1 LSHCIKLN
9 NTLGVVINRLSIGF
23 LFAILYQVVVATAT
37 YVLSIPLTGNISDL
51 FLGIKKADSEGIL
64 LISWWVI
71 STVIITIISLIIV
84 KHKQY
89 FSIYKNEKHIEIP
102 PKISLITIIVVGSV
116 ISFMFFLMDSV
127 IGLFATNTASDVQA
141 IYESALTGNFVPLYL
156 SILFSI
162 LTGFIIVGVS
172 AKTSSVSKITKDFRV
187 DNIHHL
193 SRLLSKKNS
202 KRATMT
208 DTIGLR
214 PGALVHIGEK
224 KVENVRIDLI
234 EYDEKNITEI
244 KDASIENCLESKNKL
259 NVSWINIIGVHD
271 PHTIEKFGNAFGVH
285 PLHQANIMNTELRP
299 SIEFYEDYIFLMLKM
314 PHFNEQTG
322 KIELEQ
328 ISFFI
333 SEHHLLTFQEIEAD
347 FFDQIRKRLR
357 ENIGKIR
364 KSETDYLGYVLLDAI
379 IDSYFLVLEKI
390 SDISENLEDELMVNP
405 TPKTLH
411 TLQFLK
417 RQMILLRKSIWPA
430 REVLDNLQRNQTP
443 LIHDETKTY
452 LRDVYNHVIQVI
464 DTTEGLR
471 DVVGSLLDTYL
482 SSLSNKMN
490 EVMKTLTVIAS
501 IFIPITFIAGVYGTN
516 FDYIPELSWSGSYFV
531 MIGVMATIVII
542 MLGWFKK
549 RKWIFT

>member
-1 LSHCIKLN
+1 MNHCIKLN

-23 LFAILYQVVVATAT
+23 LFAMLYQVVVATAT

-64 LISWWVI
+64 LIAWWMI
-71 STVIITIISLIIV
+71 STVIITVISLIIV

-102 PKISLITIIVVGSV
+102 PRISLITIIVVGSV

-127 IGLFATNTASDVQA
+127 IGIFATNTAADVQA
-141 IYESALTGNFVPLYL
+141 IYESASTGNYVPLHL

-162 LTGFIIVGVS
+162 VTGFIIVGVS

-187 DNIHHL
+187 ENIHHL

-224 KVENVRIDLI
+224 KVENVRIDLM
-234 EYDEKNITEI
+234 EYDEKTIEEI
-244 KDASIENCLESKNKL
+244 KDASIEACLESKNKL

-299 SIEFYEDYIFLMLKM
+299 SIEFSEDYVFLMLKM
-314 PHFNEQTG
+314 PHFDENTG

-328 ISFFI
+328 ISFII

-357 ENIGKIR
+357 ENVGRIR
-364 KSETDYLGYVLLDAI
+364 KSQTDYLGYVLLDAI

-390 SDISENLEDELMVNP
+390 SDISENLEDELMINP

-430 REVLDNLQRNQTP
+430 REVLDNLQRTQTP
-443 LIHDETKTY
+443 LIHDDTKTY

-490 EVMKTLTVIAS
+490 EIMKTLTVIAS

-516 FDYIPELSWSGSYFV
+516 FDYIPELSWGGSYFV
-531 MIGVMATIVII
+531 MLGVMLAIVII